1 MKQYY
6 DRRALEYDATSWELT
21 EAEAAGSRDLAA
33 LERLLRELPPAR
45 LLDIGC
51 GTGWLTSRLAG
62 TIVGVDQSEAML
74 QLARRRVPDALFVR
88 ADIPPLPFP
97 DDTFDRAL
105 ASHVYGHIDAPEDR
119 ALFVAEALRVAR
131 TLILVEQA
139 WRPPSPRESL
149 ERRTLRDGS
158 EHLVFKRYFEA
169 AELAAEVAGEV
180 LLATDT
186 FVAVATTQPR
196 EMERP

>member
-51 GTGWLTSRLAG
+51 GTGW
-62 TIVGVDQSEAML
+62 
-74 QLARRRVPDALFVR
+74 LARRRVPDALFVR